1 MMIRFYKTVF
11 FLFACLTSSLW
22 IATEGF
28 SQNLGIATHPIN
40 PYDLNV
46 DVQRAGD
53 AFLIHVSYIVPINIC
68 QAMAFLTNYEDAKNI
83 PGIVHSK
90 IISRDGIKVRVERHV
105 QSDTIALWI
114 EQAHIELNKLGDV
127 GAAAASY
134 RRAWEEKGGP
144 YYAARIYAELLKR
157 QGRNAEAYAWLCAL
171 HPQLPRDDEAAD
183 APLVLTRIREL
194 ERTLRVSPEQA
205 FRPEAPAV
213 PVGRSL

>member
-1 MMIRFYKTVF
+1 MIRFYKTVF

-90 IISRDGIKVRVERHV
+90 IISRVGIKVRVERHV
-105 QSDTIALWI
+105 QERIVLIPITMKSIIEYTEVSQSQLNFEQLVGDTRSYKGSWQMMSEGDGTKLRYESRVELLPFIPRIVI
-114 EQAHIELNKLGDV
+114 EYFIKNSINERFQVMAKR
-127 GAAAASY
+127 AAAMKKISVAGCS
-134 RRAWEEKGGP
+134 
-144 YYAARIYAELLKR
+144 
-157 QGRNAEAYAWLCAL
+157 
-171 HPQLPRDDEAAD
+171 
-183 APLVLTRIREL
+183 
-194 ERTLRVSPEQA
+194 
-205 FRPEAPAV
+205 
-213 PVGRSL
+213 

>member
-1 MMIRFYKTVF
+1 MIRFYKTVF
-11 FLFACLTSSLW
+11 FLFACLTFSLW

-28 SQNLGIATHPIN
+28 SQNLGITTHPIN

-105 QSDTIALWI
+105 QERIVLIPITMKSIIEYTEVSQSQLNFEQLVGDTRSYKGSWQMMSEGDGTKLRYESRVELLPFIPRIVI
-114 EQAHIELNKLGDV
+114 EYFIKNSINERFQVMAKR
-127 GAAAASY
+127 AAAMKKISVAGCS
-134 RRAWEEKGGP
+134 
-144 YYAARIYAELLKR
+144 
-157 QGRNAEAYAWLCAL
+157 
-171 HPQLPRDDEAAD
+171 
-183 APLVLTRIREL
+183 
-194 ERTLRVSPEQA
+194 
-205 FRPEAPAV
+205 
-213 PVGRSL
+213 

>member
-1 MMIRFYKTVF
+1 MIRFYKTVF

-22 IATEGF
+22 SATEGF

-83 PGIVHSK
+83 PGIVYSK

-105 QSDTIALWI
+105 QERIVLIPITMKSIIEYTEVSQSQLNFEQLVGDTRSYKGSWQMMSEGDGTKLRYESRVELLPFIPRIVI
-114 EQAHIELNKLGDV
+114 EYFIKNSINERFQVMAKR
-127 GAAAASY
+127 AAAMKKISVAGCS
-134 RRAWEEKGGP
+134 
-144 YYAARIYAELLKR
+144 
-157 QGRNAEAYAWLCAL
+157 
-171 HPQLPRDDEAAD
+171 
-183 APLVLTRIREL
+183 
-194 ERTLRVSPEQA
+194 
-205 FRPEAPAV
+205 
-213 PVGRSL
+213 